1 MKKISIVLFAAAAF
15 TVSCK
20 NTKTTESQTKD
31 GSEVAATPAGENTAA
46 ADNATGTAATA
57 QNTATATTSADPNRP
72 ALNPAHGE
80 PYHRCDIQVGAP
92 LDSPAP
98 VQAPAPQV
106 IPQQAPVSNNF
117 NTNPI
122 APSAAPAPSV
132 SSTSSLGPKPA
143 LNPPH
148 GEPHHRCD
156 LQVGAPL
163 T

>member
-1 MKKISIVLFAAAAF
+1 MKKVIVMIFAVAAIA
-15 TVSCK
+15 TSCK
-20 NTKTTESQTKD
+20 NTKNTETQNS
-31 GSEVAATPAGENTAA
+31 AA
-46 ADNATGTAATA
+46 
-57 QNTATATTSADPNRP
+57 QTATAPETKSQDDATSQSSAPEKNSATVTTSTDGNRP

-98 VQAPAPQV
+98 VQPAAPQV
-106 IPQQAPVSNNF
+106 IPQQASVSNNF

>member
-1 MKKISIVLFAAAAF
+1 MKKISLLLFAAAALA
-15 TVSCK
+15 VSCT
-20 NTKTTESQTKD
+20 NTKTTESQTKVPAETTPAAVQENAQTNTD
-31 GSEVAATPAGENTAA
+31 AAAQNATAVTTATPG
-46 ADNATGTAATA
+46 
-57 QNTATATTSADPNRP
+57 NRP

-98 VQAPAPQV
+98 AQAAATPV
-106 IPQQAPVSNNF
+106 VPQQAPGGNSF

-122 APSAAPAPSV
+122 TPSASVAPSGSA
-132 SSTSSLGPKPA
+132 SSLGPKPA
-143 LNPPH
+143 LNPAH

-163 T
+163 I

>member
-1 MKKISIVLFAAAAF
+1 MKRISLMLFAAAAF

-20 NTKTTESQTKD
+20 NTNTKESQTKAA
-31 GSEVAATPAGENTAA
+31 SESAATPAEENTAA
-46 ADNATGTAATA
+46 TTDATA
-57 QNTATATTSADPNRP
+57 QNSTTVTTSTDGNRP

-98 VQAPAPQV
+98 VQAAAPQV
-106 IPQQAPVSNNF
+106 VPQQAPVSNNF

>member
-1 MKKISIVLFAAAAF
+1 MKKISLLLFAAAAF

-20 NTKTTESQTKD
+20 NTKATESQTKAA
-31 GSEVAATPAGENTAA
+31 SEAAVTPAGENTAA
-46 ADNATGTAATA
+46 STDATA
-57 QNTATATTSADPNRP
+57 QNSTTVTTSTDGNRP

-98 VQAPAPQV
+98 VQAAAPQV
-106 IPQQAPVSNNF
+106 VPQQAPVSNNF

-122 APSAAPAPSV
+122 SPSAAPSV
-132 SSTSSLGPKPA
+132 SSTSALGPKPA
-143 LNPPH
+143 LNPAH

-163 T
+163 I

>member
-1 MKKISIVLFAAAAF
+1 MKRISLMLFAAAAF
-15 TVSCK
+15 TLSCK
-20 NTKTTESQTKD
+20 NTNTKESQTKAA
-31 GSEVAATPAGENTAA
+31 SEAAATPAEENTAA
-46 ADNATGTAATA
+46 TTDATA
-57 QNTATATTSADPNRP
+57 QNSTTVTTSTDGNKP

-98 VQAPAPQV
+98 VQAAAPQV
-106 IPQQAPVSNNF
+106 VPQQAPVSNNF

-122 APSAAPAPSV
+122 SPSAAPAPSV

>member
-1 MKKISIVLFAAAAF
+1 MKKISILLFAVAAF
-15 TVSCK
+15 TLSCK
-20 NTKTTESQTKD
+20 NTKTTESQTKA
-31 GSEVAATPAGENTAA
+31 GSETATS
-46 ADNATGTAATA
+46 TAATGENP

-72 ALNPAHGE
+72 ELNPAHGE

-98 VQAPAPQV
+98 VQAAAPQV

>member
-1 MKKISIVLFAAAAF
+1 MKKISLLLFAAAAF

-20 NTKTTESQTKD
+20 NTKATESQTKAT
-31 GSEVAATPAGENTAA
+31 SEATAAPAGENTA
-46 ADNATGTAATA
+46 TTAATA
-57 QNTATATTSADPNRP
+57 QNSATVTTSTDGNRP

-98 VQAPAPQV
+98 AQNAAPQAV
-106 IPQQAPVSNNF
+106 QPQSAPNAGF

-122 APSAAPAPSV
+122 SPSAAPSV
-132 SSTSSLGPKPA
+132 SSTADIGPKPA